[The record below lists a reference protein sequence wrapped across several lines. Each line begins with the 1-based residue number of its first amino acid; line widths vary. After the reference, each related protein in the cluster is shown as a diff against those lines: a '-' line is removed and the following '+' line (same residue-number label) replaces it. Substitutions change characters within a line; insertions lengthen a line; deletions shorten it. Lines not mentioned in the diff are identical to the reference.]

1 MISFPLISFS
11 MPTNLKSD
19 AQSIT
24 GTVGALP
31 YWDICIDA
39 CQSVRELLELLDE
52 NTQIPGIL
60 VLEQKKLIG
69 LIPREKVYE
78 KLGRPYGV
86 ELYLKSSIKQF
97 YEMLEISS
105 LVLYSDTI
113 IGDAVKM
120 ALMRGEQALYEPM
133 VVAHPNGQRV
143 ISMYS
148 LLMAQQDILQN
159 LYSEVHYLSTID
171 PLTVINNR
179 RGFFEAVNQ
188 RLVTIRHFDL
198 EYAVL
203 MIDIDNF
210 KNVNDRYGHVVGD
223 EVIKSV
229 AQRIYGQIRE
239 KDVLGRFG
247 GEEFV
252 VFLMDISKESAFNLA
267 EKIRLEMASFFH
279 TISGFQI
286 RVTISVGFS
295 HSRGANS
302 TLDRLLTE
310 SDQAAYA
317 AKNSGRNKVIPW
329 AENLN
334 QPPKL
339 HKLFSLVRSEPV
351 NPSEQ
356 ILEQTLRGLLRMLY
370 LRDFETE
377 AHTLRVAGLAL
388 NLAQKVEV
396 PDSEFEG
403 IRIGALL
410 HDVGK
415 IAIPD
420 EILFKQGKLTA
431 AEWAIMQKHP
441 QYARD
446 LIAPISYFQQALD
459 IPYCHHEHWNGG
471 GYPRGL
477 RGQEIPLAA
486 RIFTVVDVWDALTSD
501 RPYRAAWTPAAVK
514 DFLELN
520 AGVLFDPDLIP
531 LFLESLETYSPSGV
545 TSLLG

>member
-1 MISFPLISFS
+1 
-11 MPTNLKSD
+11 
-19 AQSIT
+19 
-24 GTVGALP
+24 
-31 YWDICIDA
+31 
-39 CQSVRELLELLDE
+39 LLDE

-113 IGDAVKM
+113 IADAVKM

-148 LLMAQQDILQN
+148 LLIAQQDILQN

-171 PLTVINNR
+171 PLTVVNNR

-229 AQRIYGQIRE
+229 AQRIYSQIRE
-239 KDVLGRFG
+239 KDV
-247 GEEFV
+247 
-252 VFLMDISKESAFNLA
+252 
-267 EKIRLEMASFFH
+267 
-279 TISGFQI
+279 
-286 RVTISVGFS
+286 
-295 HSRGANS
+295 
-302 TLDRLLTE
+302 
-310 SDQAAYA
+310 
-317 AKNSGRNKVIPW
+317 
-329 AENLN
+329 
-334 QPPKL
+334 
-339 HKLFSLVRSEPV
+339 
-351 NPSEQ
+351 
-356 ILEQTLRGLLRMLY
+356 LRMLY

-377 AHTLRVAGLAL
+377 AYTLRVASLAL
-388 NLAQKVEV
+388 NLAQKVGV
-396 PDSEFEG
+396 SDSEFEG

-420 EILFKQGKLTA
+420 EILFKQGKLTT

-441 QYARD
+441 QYAHD

-459 IPYCHHEHWNGG
+459 IPYCHHEHWSGG

-477 RGQEIPLAA
+477 RAQEIPLAA
-486 RIFTVVDVWDALTSD
+486 RIFTIVDVWDALSSD
-501 RPYRAAWTPAAVK
+501 RPYRAAWTQAAVK
-514 DFLELN
+514 EFLELQ
-520 AGVLFDPDLIP
+520 AGVLFDPDLVP
-531 LFLESLETYSPSGV
+531 LFFESLDRHLQIGMMD
-545 TSLLG
+545 